1 MKHIKLF
8 ENWKDNIEDNL
19 AFPSGDSEE
28 KFKYVDEKHG
38 LAHRYRSLLNDR
50 DFSSSLLQIKEMD
63 RNGDLRKIKPV
74 LGFDNATTLFYLALE
89 RDRMDVCDYLHNR
102 GYRLVDVT
110 EVRKFLETGIKISD
124 DALYAIKDYV

>member
-8 ENWKDNIEDNL
+8 ENWKDKIEDNL

-28 KFKYVDEKHG
+28 KFKYVDEAHG
-38 LAHRYRSLLNDR
+38 LAYRYRSLLNDR
-50 DFSSSLLQIKEMD
+50 DFSSSLLQIKEMN

-74 LGFDNATTLFYLALE
+74 FGFDNSTTLFYLALE
-89 RDRMDVCDYLHNR
+89 RDRIDVCDYLHNR
-102 GYRLVDVT
+102 GYRLVDVA
-110 EVRKFLETGIKISD
+110 EVRKFLTGKKISD